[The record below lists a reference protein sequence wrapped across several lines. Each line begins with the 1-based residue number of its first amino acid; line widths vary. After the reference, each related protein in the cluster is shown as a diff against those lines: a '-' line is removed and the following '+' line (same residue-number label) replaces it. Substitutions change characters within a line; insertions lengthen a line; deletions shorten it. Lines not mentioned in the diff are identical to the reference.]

1 MGVKTNDVNGINQEK
16 RSAFSKPKLLRQ
28 LAVVGCAAFIG
39 SQLAGCSAI
48 STAIKHRNLETESK
62 MSQTIFL
69 DPVSQK
75 DKTIYVQVRDTSG
88 QDVNLKDALV
98 AALKGQGWQVVNDVD
113 QAHDMVQVNV
123 LQVGKAPNQ
132 QAVWQSMSSG
142 FGNAI
147 VGGFT
152 GVAVG
157 LATDSVAAGMGVGA
171 ATGAIGWVA
180 DQMVEDV
187 TYSMIT
193 DVQVSVRTAGV
204 TETTQ
209 GNLAQG
215 TSTTVKQSYT
225 QKTDWLRYRTRIASV
240 ADQVNLDFKD
250 AKPTLVSETTKEI
263 AGIFGA

>member
-1 MGVKTNDVNGINQEK
+1 MITQTNTQGSTK
-16 RSAFSKPKLLRQ
+16 KSKLIRQ
-28 LAVVGCAAFIG
+28 LAIVGCAAFMG
-39 SQLAGCSAI
+39 SQLAGC
-48 STAIKHRNLETESK
+48 TAIGTAIQHRNLETESK

-88 QDVNLKDALV
+88 QDVNLKDALI
-98 AALKGQGWQVVNDVD
+98 ACLKGQGWKVVNDVD

-132 QAVWQSMSSG
+132 QSVWQSMNSG

-147 VGGFT
+147 LGGFA
-152 GVAVG
+152 GVATG

-171 ATGAIGWVA
+171 ATGAIGWLA
-180 DQMVEDV
+180 DQMVKDV

-193 DVQVSVRTAGV
+193 DIQVSVRVNGEV
-204 TETTQ
+204 TQTTKAS
-209 GNLAQG
+209 LAQG
-215 TSTTVKQSYT
+215 SSTATTQTYH
-225 QKTDWLRYRTRIASV
+225 QKTNWLRYRARIASI
-240 ADQVNLDFKD
+240 ADQVNLDFED
-250 AKPTLVSETTKEI
+250 AKPTLISETTKEI